1 MKVLKKKNTIVSET
15 LLNIGL
21 YVYMYIWKTVIIIDR
36 NHMITNYVSHLE
48 QTFSAYICDLNCKV
62 RIKRDRQKHTSSSDQ
77 IVTDLLEKV
86 IMFCHWH
93 VKVRIRHDKQTNRRT
108 QKVVIFCHLFVKVR
122 IKRVKQT
129 YRCKKKSIFAKW
141 CIFVAQGH
149 GRYVSALYMDRHH
162 HYHHTITA

>member
-1 MKVLKKKNTIVSET
+1 
-15 LLNIGL
+15 
-21 YVYMYIWKTVIIIDR
+21 
-36 NHMITNYVSHLE
+36 MITNYVSHLE

-129 YRCKKKSIFAKW
+129 YRCKKKSIFAK
-141 CIFVAQGH
+141 
-149 GRYVSALYMDRHH
+149 
-162 HYHHTITA
+162 

>member
-1 MKVLKKKNTIVSET
+1 
-15 LLNIGL
+15 
-21 YVYMYIWKTVIIIDR
+21 
-36 NHMITNYVSHLE
+36 MITNYVSHIE

-93 VKVRIRHDKQTNRRT
+93 VKVRIRHDKQTNRLT

-129 YRCKKKSIFAKW
+129 YRCKKKSIFAK
-141 CIFVAQGH
+141 
-149 GRYVSALYMDRHH
+149 
-162 HYHHTITA
+162 